1 MNNTVSIP
9 SSGECVY
16 ILHNQHS
23 NCKAGNSGAACT
35 LLLPNSLTVTAHA
48 VHLGIVAGQKGVS
61 AALKEG
67 ISPHVRISKL
77 GDSNTQAIVRLLMPE
92 GVTQQ
97 RHSALRL
104 PDVTVNHR

>member
-48 VHLGIVAGQKGVS
+48 VHLGIVS

-67 ISPHVRISKL
+67 NSPHVRISKL

-104 PDVTVNHR
+104 LDVTVNHR

>member
-23 NCKAGNSGAACT
+23 NCKVACT

-97 RHSALRL
+97 RHAALRL